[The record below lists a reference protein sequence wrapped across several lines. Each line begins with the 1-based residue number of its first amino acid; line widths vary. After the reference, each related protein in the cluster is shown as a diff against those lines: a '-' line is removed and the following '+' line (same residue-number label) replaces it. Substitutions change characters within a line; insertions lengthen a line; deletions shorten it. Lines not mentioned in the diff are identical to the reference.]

1 MGLGLVARAPR
12 FVPHV
17 RGVAGSVSG
26 VRRPP
31 AGCRGRRPSRPCS
44 PTPAR
49 CPRRCGAGV
58 RRGPGRRR
66 RPRPYGTTASDRR
79 CPAPRGSLRRSRS
92 DGWSRRASPARCVRR
107 QRGGRCCSPTGARR
121 VFQGLG
127 NIRVGSC
134 VCTLHDGA
142 AADNTLI
149 SAVSVTLTCG
159 SVGLPMREEPPLS
172 AARAYRGATARSD
185 VRVPQLPASGPGH
198 SPRRVSA
205 RGEWHGRSESRPS

>member
-1 MGLGLVARAPR
+1 MTQNENDYDSY
-12 FVPHV
+12 
-17 RGVAGSVSG
+17 AGSLTGQLEAIYRTSREE
-26 VRRPP
+26 VRWGAAFPGNVVP
-31 AGCRGRRPSRPCS
+31 MCMIRGKCADFR
-44 PTPAR
+44 AF
-49 CPRRCGAGV
+49 
-58 RRGPGRRR
+58 
-66 RPRPYGTTASDRR
+66 TT
-79 CPAPRGSLRRSRS
+79 
-92 DGWSRRASPARCVRR
+92 RRASPARCVRR
-107 QRGGRCCSPTGARR
+107 QHGGRCCSPTGARCAFR
-121 VFQGLG
+121 GLG

-149 SAVSVTLTCG
+149 SVASVTLTCG

-198 SPRRVSA
+198 SPWRVSA

>member
-1 MGLGLVARAPR
+1 MCVPRVGTAEVGSFEVGISTTTAAFGTSYAVALP
-12 FVPHV
+12 
-17 RGVAGSVSG
+17 
-26 VRRPP
+26 
-31 AGCRGRRPSRPCS
+31 
-44 PTPAR
+44 
-49 CPRRCGAGV
+49 
-58 RRGPGRRR
+58 
-66 RPRPYGTTASDRR
+66 PRPQTGRGSCR
-79 CPAPRGSLRRSRS
+79 CPAPRGALRRSRS

-121 VFQGLG
+121 AFRGLG

-142 AADNTLI
+142 AADNTVI

-159 SVGLPMREEPPLS
+159 SVGLPMREEPPFS

-185 VRVPQLPASGPGH
+185 VRVPQLPASGLGH

-205 RGEWHGRSESRPS
+205 RGECPRPV